1 MVQKKMNETQS
12 KNFVSVVLLSFPSKA
27 QYDLWHEKYITFYNS
42 KAVEDLKKSNTK
54 VMKSVEVINML
65 TSRLKMEK
73 YFTKKECEDVQNY
86 IYLAMNNF

>member
-1 MVQKKMNETQS
+1 MNQLDADPFLIKFTLDQVRKER
-12 KNFVSVVLLSFPSKA
+12 
-27 QYDLWHEKYITFYNS
+27 D

-65 TSRLKMEK
+65 TSRIKMET
-73 YFTKKECEDVQNY
+73 YFTKKECEDIQNY

>member
-1 MVQKKMNETQS
+1 MNQLDADP
-12 KNFVSVVLLSFPSKA
+12 LLIKFTLDQTRKER
-27 QYDLWHEKYITFYNS
+27 D

-65 TSRLKMEK
+65 TSRIKMET
-73 YFTKKECEDVQNY
+73 YFTKKECENVQNY

>member
-1 MVQKKMNETQS
+1 MNQLDADP
-12 KNFVSVVLLSFPSKA
+12 LLIKFTLDQTRKER
-27 QYDLWHEKYITFYNS
+27 D

-65 TSRLKMEK
+65 TSKIKMET

>member
-1 MVQKKMNETQS
+1 MNQLDADP
-12 KNFVSVVLLSFPSKA
+12 LLIKFTLDQTRKER
-27 QYDLWHEKYITFYNS
+27 D

-65 TSRLKMEK
+65 TSRIKMET
-73 YFTKKECEDVQNY
+73 YFTKKECEDIQNY

>member
-1 MVQKKMNETQS
+1 MNQLDADP
-12 KNFVSVVLLSFPSKA
+12 LLIKFTLDQTRKER
-27 QYDLWHEKYITFYNS
+27 D

-65 TSRLKMEK
+65 TSRIKMET

>member
-1 MVQKKMNETQS
+1 MNHLDADP
-12 KNFVSVVLLSFPSKA
+12 LLIKFTLDQTRKER
-27 QYDLWHEKYITFYNS
+27 D

-65 TSRLKMEK
+65 TSRFKMET

>member
-1 MVQKKMNETQS
+1 MNQLDADP
-12 KNFVSVVLLSFPSKA
+12 LLIKFTLDQTRKER
-27 QYDLWHEKYITFYNS
+27 D

-54 VMKSVEVINML
+54 IMNSVEIINML
-65 TSRLKMEK
+65 TSRIKMET

>member
-1 MVQKKMNETQS
+1 MNQLD
-12 KNFVSVVLLSFPSKA
+12 VDPHLLKFTLEQVRKER
-27 QYDLWHEKYITFYNS
+27 D

-65 TSRLKMEK
+65 TSRIKMET
-73 YFTKKECEDVQNY
+73 YFTKKECEAVQNY

>member
-1 MVQKKMNETQS
+1 MNQLD
-12 KNFVSVVLLSFPSKA
+12 VDPHLLKFTLEQVRKER
-27 QYDLWHEKYITFYNS
+27 D

-65 TSRLKMEK
+65 TSRIKMET

>member
-1 MVQKKMNETQS
+1 MNQLDADP
-12 KNFVSVVLLSFPSKA
+12 LLIKFTLDQIRKER
-27 QYDLWHEKYITFYNS
+27 D

-54 VMKSVEVINML
+54 VMKSIEVINML
-65 TSRLKMEK
+65 TSRIKMET